1 MFSSRRSQSSIL
13 LTDFY
18 QLTMA
23 YAHWKN
29 GNEKQEAVFHLSFRK
44 NPFQSG
50 FAIFCGLT
58 HLIDFIEHFKFEE
71 SDLDY
76 LRTLKNNSGSLIFSE
91 EFLDFLRNMAFNC
104 DIDCM
109 AEGSVTFAHE
119 PILRVR
125 GPIIQCQILE
135 TVLLN
140 IASFQTLIA
149 TKAARVKLAA
159 GSKKVMEFG
168 LRRAQGSDGA
178 LSASW
183 AAYIGGVDSTSN
195 VLAGK
200 IYGIPVVGTL
210 AHSWIMS
217 FDNELESF
225 IAFAEALPE
234 NCVFLVDTYN
244 TLEGV
249 HKAVEAGRWLAK
261 HGYKLQGIRLD
272 SGDLAYLSIEARK
285 ILDEGGFKDAYIVA
299 SNDLDEHII
308 DSLNDQ
314 GAMIDVWA
322 VGTRLITAYDQPAL
336 GGVYKLSAVRKEN
349 GPWTYKIKLSE
360 QAIKITTPGVQQVR
374 RYLDG
379 SGNFVGDMIFDEE
392 SLAEGAVQIVDP
404 VDFTRRKKMK
414 ANSAHIDMLLPVYR
428 AGKLV
433 YELPGVPEMR
443 RYAADQLSKLHP
455 SIRRLLNPHQY
466 PVGLESGLHNQKTD
480 LIMRARAEFEN
491 ANSLEAVE

>member
-1 MFSSRRSQSSIL
+1 MFKSQSGQYSIL

-29 GNEKQEAVFHLSFRK
+29 GNESQEAVFHLSFRK

-58 HLIDFIEHFKFEE
+58 HLIDFLENFKFEK
-71 SDLDY
+71 SDIEY
-76 LRTLKNNSGSLIFSE
+76 LRTLKTSNGNVLFPE
-91 EFLDFLRNMAFNC
+91 PFLAFLRDMKFSC

-125 GPIIQCQILE
+125 GPIIQGQLIE
-135 TVLLN
+135 TILLN

-159 GSKKVMEFG
+159 GAKRVMEFG
-168 LRRAQGSDGA
+168 LRRAQGFDGA

-200 IYGIPVVGTL
+200 VYGIPVVGTL

-217 FDNELESF
+217 YDNELESF
-225 IAFAEALPE
+225 LAFASALPE

-249 HKAVEAGRWLAK
+249 KKAVEAGRWLEQN
-261 HGYKLQGIRLD
+261 GYKLQGIRLD

-285 ILDEGGFKDAYIVA
+285 ILDENGFKDTYIVA

-314 GAMIDVWA
+314 GARIDVWA

-336 GGVYKLSAVRKEN
+336 GGVYKLSAVRKQP
-349 GPWTYKIKLSE
+349 GPWLYKIKLSE

-392 SLAEGAVQIVDP
+392 EIREGAVQIVDP
-404 VDFTRRKKMK
+404 VDFTRRKKMA
-414 ANSAHIDMLLPVYR
+414 ANSRHLDMLLPIYR
-428 AGKLV
+428 SGSLV
-433 YELPGVPEMR
+433 YELPDVPEMR
-443 RYAADQLSKLHP
+443 RYASDQVSRLHP

-466 PVGLESGLHNQKTD
+466 PVGLESGLHKRKTE

-491 ANSLEAVE
+491 AD